1 MPQDMNRENPSSG
14 TGSSYSGTSQGYSGG
29 TRTEGL
35 SGTLRDEAARLKD
48 EAARQGAAA
57 YDSLKEGARSLS
69 AEARDRASRYADAQ
83 KEAVSGSLEDFARAI
98 RRASEELSER
108 DQTMASQLVRQ
119 AAGGL
124 ESMSR
129 SISGASLE
137 DMIDSVR
144 RFGRQHPVAFIGG
157 AVLAGL
163 ALGRFARASS
173 RHEYEG
179 DYDAS
184 GEWHGEAMGED
195 EFSPSPYR
203 GSSYSTGDTGGFGT
217 ATRAAGDF
225 PSRNQ
230 GYAGGGMASDP
241 IQSSSPSSARD
252 PSLAGSS
259 QTGGTAAQP
268 GSISTGE

>member
-1 MPQDMNRENPSSG
+1 MPQETNRDNPSSG
-14 TGSSYSGTSQGYSGG
+14 TNPSYSGTSQGYSGG
-29 TRTEGL
+29 TPSESL
-35 SGTLRDEAARLKD
+35 SSSVRDEAARLKN

-57 YDSLKEGARSLS
+57 YDSLKEGARSLG

-98 RRASEELSER
+98 RRASEDLSER
-108 DQTMASQLVRQ
+108 DQTMAAQVVRQ
-119 AAGGL
+119 AASGL
-124 ESMSR
+124 ENMSR
-129 SISGASLE
+129 SIGGASLE

-163 ALGRFARASS
+163 ALGRFARAS
-173 RHEYEG
+173 RRDDYEG
-179 DYDAS
+179 DYDAAGNWQ
-184 GEWHGEAMGED
+184 GERSGED
-195 EFSPSPYR
+195 EFGPSPYR
-203 GSSYSTGDTGGFGT
+203 GSSYPSGDRAGFGT
-217 ATRAAGDF
+217 STRAAGDF
-225 PSRNQ
+225 PSTSQ

-252 PSLAGSS
+252 PSLSGSS
-259 QTGGTAAQP
+259 KTGGTAAQP

>member
-1 MPQDMNRENPSSG
+1 MPQDMNRENPGSG
-14 TGSSYSGTSQGYSGG
+14 TGSSYSGASQGYSGG
-29 TRTEGL
+29 SRTEGL
-35 SGTLRDEAARLKD
+35 SGALRDEAARLKD

-69 AEARDRASRYADAQ
+69 AEARDRASRYADSQ
-83 KEAVSGSLEDFARAI
+83 KEAVSGSLENFARAI
-98 RRASEELSER
+98 RRASEELSDR

-124 ESMSR
+124 ENMSR
-129 SISGASLE
+129 SIGGASLE

-163 ALGRFARASS
+163 ALGRFARASG
-173 RHEYEG
+173 RYEYEG

-184 GEWHGEAMGED
+184 GEWHGEED

-203 GSSYSTGDTGGFGT
+203 GSSYSAGDAGGFGT
-217 ATRAAGDF
+217 STRAAGDF
-225 PSRNQ
+225 PSGSQ

-252 PSLAGSS
+252 PSLGGSS